1 MVHAAQRRRPVAA
14 FAAMQS
20 RQIAG
25 AGEHSITRVSAYAV
39 PATST
44 KGEGYS
50 VLQIETQSG
59 VTGYGECSPI
69 SASDVKS
76 LSSIIGGKSAFAYE
90 PLSEMA
96 PHSTRGGVNMAL
108 LDIAG
113 KIIKAPVYRVL
124 GGPTRTK
131 ARAVARLR
139 GSTDAE
145 IISAAKN
152 HATSGVRA
160 FLVPIEPPPARNQ
173 GSLFIKTNL
182 DRLDA
187 LRAAVPKADFAIAGA
202 SQLTPS
208 DAASLAS
215 AAEKDRPLWFDQ
227 PCDITNLDALRKV
240 CDETV
245 VPVAFGR
252 GIGNPG
258 IFQDLLRGGLIDL
271 VRPDLLVYGISG
283 LCRIAAMAET
293 YYVAVA
299 PLHDAGPI
307 ATAAALQA
315 AASMPNFFAL
325 EVPEGGIGTLK
336 IKDGFFELPKEPG
349 LGINVDRSKFERSR
363 IA

>member
-1 MVHAAQRRRPVAA
+1 MIHATQRRKPLAA
-14 FAAMQS
+14 FAGMQS
-20 RQIAG
+20 RQIAA
-25 AGEHSITRVSAYAV
+25 AGEHSIAKVSAYAV
-39 PATST
+39 AAPSA

-59 VTGYGECSPI
+59 VTGYGECGPI
-69 SASDVKS
+69 SAVDVKA
-76 LSSIIGGKSAFAYE
+76 LSSIIGGKSAFGYE

-96 PHSTRGGVNMAL
+96 PYSTRGGVNMAL

-113 KIIKAPVYRVL
+113 KITKAPVYRVL

-131 ARAVARLR
+131 ARAIARLQ

-145 IISAAKN
+145 IISGAKEY
-152 HATSGVRA
+152 ATSGVRA

-182 DRLDA
+182 DRLNA

-252 GIGNPG
+252 GISNPG
-258 IFQDLLRGGLIDL
+258 VFQDLLRGGLIDL

-283 LCRIAAMAET
+283 ACRLAAMAET

-336 IKDGFFELPKEPG
+336 IKDGFFELPKDPG

>member
-1 MVHAAQRRRPVAA
+1 MVHATQRRRPIAA

-20 RQIAG
+20 RQMAG
-25 AGEHSITRVSAYAV
+25 AREHSIAKVLAYAV
-39 PATST
+39 PPAST

-59 VTGYGECSPI
+59 VTGYGECGPI
-69 SASDVKS
+69 SAADVKA
-76 LSSIIGGKSAFAYE
+76 LSSIIAGKSAFAYE

-113 KIIKAPVYRVL
+113 KITKAPVYRVL

-131 ARAVARLR
+131 ARAVARLQ

-145 IISAAKN
+145 IISEAKN
-152 HATSGVRA
+152 HATAGVRA
-160 FLVPIEPPPARNQ
+160 FLVPIEPPSARNQ
-173 GSLFIKTNL
+173 GSLFIKMNL

-187 LRAAVPKADFAIAGA
+187 LRAAIPKADFAIAGA

-227 PCDITNLDALRKV
+227 PCDIANLDALRKV

-258 IFQDLLRGGLIDL
+258 VFQDLLRRGLIDL

-283 LCRIAAMAET
+283 ACRLAAMAET

-307 ATAAALQA
+307 ATAAALHA

-325 EVPEGGIGTLK
+325 EVPSGGMGTLK
-336 IKDGFFELPKEPG
+336 IKDGFFELPKDPG
-349 LGINVDRSKFERSR
+349 LGINVDGSKFERSR

>member
-1 MVHAAQRRRPVAA
+1 MIHATQRRKPLAA

-20 RQIAG
+20 KHVAAVG
-25 AGEHSITRVSAYAV
+25 KHSISKVSAYAV
-39 PATST
+39 ASPSAR
-44 KGEGYS
+44 GEGYS
-50 VLQIETQSG
+50 VLQIDTQSG
-59 VTGYGECSPI
+59 VTGYGECGPI
-69 SASDVKS
+69 SAADARALGS
-76 LSSIIGGKSAFAYE
+76 LLEGKSAFAYE

-96 PHSTRGGVNMAL
+96 SRPTRGGVNMAL
-108 LDIAG
+108 LDIVG
-113 KIIKAPVYRVL
+113 KITKAPVYRVL

-131 ARAVARLR
+131 ARAVARLQ
-139 GSTDAE
+139 GSNDAE
-145 IISAAKN
+145 MISEATKHAA
-152 HATSGVRA
+152 SGVKA
-160 FLVPIEPPPARNQ
+160 FLVPIELPPARNQ

-182 DRLDA
+182 DRFNA
-187 LRAAVPKADFAIAGA
+187 LRAAIPKADFGLAGA

-215 AAEKDRPLWFDQ
+215 AVEKGRPLWFDQ

-252 GIGNPG
+252 GISNPG
-258 IFQDLLRGGLIDL
+258 TFQDLLREGLIDL
-271 VRPDLLVYGISG
+271 VRPDILVYGISG
-283 LCRIAAMAET
+283 VCRLAAMAET

-307 ATAAALQA
+307 ATAAAIQA

-336 IKDGFFELPKEPG
+336 IKDGFFELPKDPG
-349 LGINVDRSKFERSR
+349 LGISVDRSKFERSR